1 MNPRHHLH
9 ESTLMSY
16 AAGGLPAPLSIVA
29 GAHLEQCAHCRQR
42 LRDAEAIGS
51 VLLEQTQ
58 PSVSEARR
66 ASMRAS
72 MLAHLENAQP
82 ELALAANDSGTL
94 PMPALALGG
103 VAPVA
108 GRASAPLAAGTEH
121 VTRRERPEADPDH
134 LPRSLHPYFGDSLQR
149 LSWRWIAPGVH
160 CIRADTMPSLI
171 MLKIAPGK
179 CLPMHS
185 HGRSELTQILRGS
198 YNDALGLF
206 APGDI
211 ADLDEDVEHQP
222 VTAPGVPCICVSALD
237 APLVFSGWLAQKIQR
252 FVKL

>member
-1 MNPRHHLH
+1 
-9 ESTLMSY
+9 MSY
-16 AAGGLPAPLSIVA
+16 AAGALPAPLSIVA
-29 GAHLEQCAHCRQR
+29 GAHLEQCPHCRQR
-42 LRDAEAIGS
+42 LREAEAIGS

-58 PSVSEARR
+58 PSTGDLRR
-66 ASMRAS
+66 EQLRDAMLMRLATDAPAVTVASRPAS
-72 MLAHLENAQP
+72 
-82 ELALAANDSGTL
+82 
-94 PMPALALGG
+94 
-103 VAPVA
+103 
-108 GRASAPLAAGTEH
+108 
-121 VTRRERPEADPDH
+121 RERPEADPDH
-134 LPRSLHPYFGDSLQR
+134 LPASLHPYFGASLSGLR
-149 LSWRWIAPGVH
+149 WRWMAPGVH
-160 CIRADTMPSLI
+160 CIRAEQMPSLI

-206 APGDI
+206 APGDV

-237 APLVFSGWLAQKIQR
+237 APLVFSGWLARKIQR

>member
-1 MNPRHHLH
+1 MNPHHHLH

-16 AAGGLPAPLSIVA
+16 AAGALPAPLSIVA
-29 GAHLEQCAHCRQR
+29 GAHLEQCPHCRQR
-42 LRDAEAIGS
+42 LREAEAIGS

-58 PSVSEARR
+58 PSTGDLRREQLREA
-66 ASMRAS
+66 
-72 MLAHLENAQP
+72 MLMH
-82 ELALAANDSGTL
+82 LAAD
-94 PMPALALGG
+94 
-103 VAPVA
+103 AP
-108 GRASAPLAAGTEH
+108 ASAVALRP
-121 VTRRERPEADPDH
+121 VSRERPEADPDH
-134 LPRSLHPYFGDSLQR
+134 LPASLHPYFGASLSDLR
-149 LSWRWIAPGVH
+149 WRWMAPGVH
-160 CIRADTMPSLI
+160 CIRAEQMPSLI

-206 APGDI
+206 APGDV

-237 APLVFSGWLAQKIQR
+237 APLVFSGWLARKIQR

>member
-1 MNPRHHLH
+1 
-9 ESTLMSY
+9 MSY
-16 AAGGLPAPLSIVA
+16 AAGALPAPLSIVA
-29 GAHLEQCAHCRQR
+29 GAHLEQCPHCRQR
-42 LRDAEAIGS
+42 LREAEAIGS

-58 PSVSEARR
+58 PAVADLRR
-66 ASMRAS
+66 EQLRDAMLMR
-72 MLAHLENAQP
+72 LAGDA
-82 ELALAANDSGTL
+82 
-94 PMPALALGG
+94 PALAL
-103 VAPVA
+103 
-108 GRASAPLAAGTEH
+108 ASRPAS
-121 VTRRERPEADPDH
+121 RERPEADPDH
-134 LPRSLHPYFGDSLQR
+134 LPASLHPYFGASLSGLR
-149 LSWRWIAPGVH
+149 WRWMAPGVH
-160 CIRADTMPSLI
+160 CIRAVQMPSLI

-206 APGDI
+206 APGDV

-237 APLVFSGWLAQKIQR
+237 APLVFSGWLARKIQR

>member
-1 MNPRHHLH
+1 
-9 ESTLMSY
+9 MSY
-16 AAGGLPAPLSIVA
+16 AAGALPAPLSIVA
-29 GAHLEQCAHCRQR
+29 GAHLEQCPHCRQR
-42 LRDAEAIGS
+42 LREAEAIGS

-58 PSVSEARR
+58 PSTGDLRR
-66 ASMRAS
+66 EQLRDAMLMRLATDAPAVAVASRPAS
-72 MLAHLENAQP
+72 
-82 ELALAANDSGTL
+82 
-94 PMPALALGG
+94 
-103 VAPVA
+103 
-108 GRASAPLAAGTEH
+108 
-121 VTRRERPEADPDH
+121 RERPEADPDH
-134 LPRSLHPYFGDSLQR
+134 LPASLHPYFGASLSGLR
-149 LSWRWIAPGVH
+149 WRWMAPGVH
-160 CIRADTMPSLI
+160 CIRAEQMPSLI

-206 APGDI
+206 APGDV

-237 APLVFSGWLAQKIQR
+237 APLVFSGWLARKIQR

>member
-1 MNPRHHLH
+1 
-9 ESTLMSY
+9 MSY
-16 AAGGLPAPLSIVA
+16 AAGALPAPLSIVA
-29 GAHLEQCAHCRQR
+29 GAHLEQCPHCRQR
-42 LRDAEAIGS
+42 LREAEAIGS

-58 PSVSEARR
+58 PSTGDLRREQLREAMLMRLATDAPAAAVASRNVS
-66 ASMRAS
+66 
-72 MLAHLENAQP
+72 
-82 ELALAANDSGTL
+82 
-94 PMPALALGG
+94 
-103 VAPVA
+103 
-108 GRASAPLAAGTEH
+108 
-121 VTRRERPEADPDH
+121 RERPEADPDH
-134 LPRSLHPYFGDSLQR
+134 LPASLHPYFGASLSGLR
-149 LSWRWIAPGVH
+149 WRWMAPGVH
-160 CIRADTMPSLI
+160 CIRAEQMPSLI

-206 APGDI
+206 APGDV

-237 APLVFSGWLAQKIQR
+237 APLVFSGWLARKIQR

>member
-1 MNPRHHLH
+1 MNPHHHLH

-16 AAGGLPAPLSIVA
+16 AAGALTAPLSIVA
-29 GAHLEQCAHCRQR
+29 GTHLEQCPHCRQR

-51 VLLEQTQ
+51 MLLDQTQ
-58 PSVSEARR
+58 PPAMDGRREGLREA
-66 ASMRAS
+66 
-72 MLAHLENAQP
+72 MLAK
-82 ELALAANDSGTL
+82 LADDPIA
-94 PMPALALGG
+94 
-103 VAPVA
+103 V
-108 GRASAPLAAGTEH
+108 PLAPRAPSS
-121 VTRRERPEADPDH
+121 ERPEADPDH
-134 LPRSLHPYFGDSLQR
+134 LPVSLHPYFGSSMSDLR
-149 LSWRWIAPGVH
+149 WRWMAPGVY
-160 CIRADTMPSLI
+160 CIRAEQMPSLI

-206 APGDI
+206 APGDV
-211 ADLDEDVEHQP
+211 ADLDQDVEHQP

-237 APLVFSGWLAQKIQR
+237 APLVFSGWLARKIQR

>member
-1 MNPRHHLH
+1 MNPHHHLH

-16 AAGGLPAPLSIVA
+16 AAGALPASLSVVA
-29 GAHLEQCAHCRQR
+29 GAHLEQCPHCRQR
-42 LRDAEAIGS
+42 LREAEAIGS

-58 PSVSEARR
+58 PSTGDLRR
-66 ASMRAS
+66 ERLRDAMLMQLATDAPATAVASR
-72 MLAHLENAQP
+72 P
-82 ELALAANDSGTL
+82 
-94 PMPALALGG
+94 
-103 VAPVA
+103 
-108 GRASAPLAAGTEH
+108 SA
-121 VTRRERPEADPDH
+121 RERPEADPDH
-134 LPRSLHPYFGDSLQR
+134 LPASLHPYFGASLSGLR
-149 LSWRWIAPGVH
+149 WRWMAPGVH
-160 CIRADTMPSLI
+160 CIRAEQMPSLI

-185 HGRSELTQILRGS
+185 HGRSELTQILRGA

-206 APGDI
+206 APGDV

-237 APLVFSGWLAQKIQR
+237 APLVFSGWLARKIQR

>member
-1 MNPRHHLH
+1 VNPHHHLH

-16 AAGGLPAPLSIVA
+16 AAGALPAPLSIVA
-29 GAHLEQCAHCRQR
+29 GAHLEQCPHCRQR
-42 LRDAEAIGS
+42 LREAEAIGS

-58 PSVSEARR
+58 PSTGDLRRERLRDAMLMQLATDARATAV
-66 ASMRAS
+66 ASR
-72 MLAHLENAQP
+72 
-82 ELALAANDSGTL
+82 
-94 PMPALALGG
+94 
-103 VAPVA
+103 
-108 GRASAPLAAGTEH
+108 PLA
-121 VTRRERPEADPDH
+121 RERPEADPDH
-134 LPRSLHPYFGDSLQR
+134 LPASLHPYFGASLSGLR
-149 LSWRWIAPGVH
+149 WRWMAPGVH
-160 CIRADTMPSLI
+160 CIRAEQMPSLI

-185 HGRSELTQILRGS
+185 HGRSELTQILRGA

-206 APGDI
+206 APGDV

-237 APLVFSGWLAQKIQR
+237 APLVFSGWLARKIQR